1 MIFIFNNWLSFDSEE
16 NTLCIVGQP
25 ESLLTLSLPSV
36 RLLKE
41 FIKNRGCVLG
51 KEELITRVWDDFGF
65 KPSGSNLNRTISEL
79 RKSFHTLDEN
89 HEYIVTVPR
98 IGFRFEADIIVQNVI
113 SELPEKSVVTPPKK
127 NWLIYTIFIVSFL
140 LMVWVFSRQPD
151 INKAVNIKLVNEKI
165 ARCRFWIVND
175 NVQPLVLSEISEIL
189 RNNNVECE
197 HEDYNLYY
205 IRSKFPIHAANEM
218 FIGACPV
225 TKTLLCK
232 TIRYKSGAN

>member
-1 MIFIFNNWLSFDSEE
+1 MIFIFNNWLLFDSDEK
-16 NTLCIVGQP
+16 TLCIVGQP
-25 ESLLTLSLPSV
+25 ESLLTLSMPAV

-51 KEELITRVWDDFGF
+51 KEDLITRVWDDYGF

-98 IGFRFEADIIVQNVI
+98 IGFRFEADIIVQNVK
-113 SELPEKSVVTPPKK
+113 SELPEKTFVTPPQKK
-127 NWLIYTIFIVSFL
+127 LIYTILIVSFL

-165 ARCRFWIVND
+165 ARCRFWMVND
-175 NVQPLVLSEISEIL
+175 NVQPLVLPEISKIL
-189 RNNNVECE
+189 RDNNVECE

-205 IRSKFPIHAANEM
+205 IRSNFSIHAANEK

-225 TKTLLCK
+225 TKNKLCK